1 MDRMVGRVKHGVTAY
16 KRNICRCKKCREAN
30 TDYERKKRHQRRE
43 YQRKRP
49 VLPFYH
55 DTMTL
60 AEYKKFREVE

>member
-1 MDRMVGRVKHGVTAY
+1 MKHGVTAY

-30 TDYERKKRHQRRE
+30 TDYERKRSHRR
-43 YQRKRP
+43 QAQQMRP